1 MRAKNC
7 TNPSELQVL
16 QRKVRKTRNQSECFL
31 PRLARTEHTTSRL
44 DIYQRF
50 KQMSYEANREL
61 GKLFKVM

>member
-1 MRAKNC
+1 M
-7 TNPSELQVL
+7 
-16 QRKVRKTRNQSECFL
+16 
-31 PRLARTEHTTSRL
+31 ARTEHTTSGL